1 MELSRR
7 SFLASAAAVSVIP
20 AAGALSTPALASGS
34 VAVASLHDLTGPLDI
49 YGAPAHMC
57 MKVAIDEINA
67 GGGLLGKQI
76 DLKVYDGQSD
86 IKKFP
91 QYAQQAALNDKVKM
105 LLGAITGASREATR
119 PVLRRYGVP
128 FFYTAP
134 YEGGICEPNTFCT
147 NTGGSQQLVPLIEW
161 GYRNLGKSLYYIG
174 SDYNAPRNYGLWN
187 HVTAEKEGG
196 KVVADDFYPLDVT
209 DFSSAIAKIQAA
221 KPDFIHSCLVG
232 GPSMSFYRQW
242 AAAGMAGKIPII
254 SSVFGGGNEHEVLS
268 PAESDG
274 IYAAYSYFQE
284 LDNPKNKEFLAR
296 LRKAVGDNHPY
307 INVYACAAY
316 TGTMMWAEA
325 VKKAGSFER
334 KEMMAALESGLSY
347 DGPSGLM
354 VAEAATH
361 NTTQDVHIIQ
371 VKDRK
376 WSLVETKS
384 QVKPNLYGGQ
394 CNVVENPK
402 QTEILFPKV

>member
-1 MELSRR
+1 MDFTRR
-7 SFLASAAAVSVIP
+7 SFLGAAAAASTVPLVSAFP
-20 AAGALSTPALASGS
+20 TPALAAGTIP
-34 VAVASLHDLTGPLDI
+34 VASLHDLTGPLDI

-57 MKVAIDEINA
+57 MKFAVDEINA
-67 GGGLLGKQI
+67 SGGLLGKQI
-76 DLKVYDGQSD
+76 DLKTYDGQSD

-134 YEGGICEPNTFCT
+134 YEGGICEKNAWCT

-161 GYRNLGKSLYYIG
+161 GFRNLGKTLYYIG

-187 HVTAEKEGG
+187 HVVAEKEGG

-274 IYAAYSYFQE
+274 IYAAYNYFQE
-284 LDNPKNKEFLAR
+284 LDNPANKDFLAR
-296 LRKAVGDNHPY
+296 LKASVGDHPY

-316 TGTMMWAEA
+316 TGTMMWAAA
-325 VKKAGSFER
+325 VRKADSVER
-334 KEMMAALESGLSY
+334 NEVMAALESGLSY

-354 VAEAATH
+354 VAEGVTH
-361 NTTQDVHIIQ
+361 NTTQDVHVIQ

-376 WSLVETKS
+376 WSLVETIK
-384 QVKPNLYGGQ
+384 QVKPNTYDGK
-394 CNVVENPK
+394 CNVVENPN
-402 QTEILFPKV
+402 QTEILFPQT